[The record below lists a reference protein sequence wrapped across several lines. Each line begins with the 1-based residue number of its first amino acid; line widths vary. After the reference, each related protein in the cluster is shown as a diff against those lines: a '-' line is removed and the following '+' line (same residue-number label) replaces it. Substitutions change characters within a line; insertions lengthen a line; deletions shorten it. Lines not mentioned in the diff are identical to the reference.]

1 MATKRVTEQN
11 YALNCAKCGACA
23 VVCPVFRVDGREVLT
38 ARGKMHLLTTALA
51 EQPSAVFED
60 RFSRCLLCGAC
71 EQVCPR
77 QLPITTLISQARS
90 TFSRFY
96 GPNGLTKAAA
106 CAALTHP
113 ALFEGL
119 VKAGISLQR
128 LQALPVQSGL
138 RLKLDL
144 LEQRTEPIEP
154 SLSLNNN
161 TVSQGQPTACLS
173 YFTGCLARHL
183 QPSVAQATQAL
194 LQHSGLTT
202 AHVPPDQCCCG
213 LAAWSAGKQELAC
226 ELARKNIQTFA
237 DADPLPVDAPIITS
251 CASCSSHLLAYP
263 TLFAKDDPWY
273 DRAVA
278 FADRVQEFTSF
289 FNDKLLARFCTE
301 SCTAHSQHPDQ
312 HPKTRVFYH
321 DPCHLRFTDK
331 GMSTPRSLLHKAGVH
346 VLEPK
351 HGPRCCGQGG
361 LFHLACP
368 EHSAQIFEKSSKQ
381 ALAGS
386 PDYITTTCSGC
397 LMQYQEGLA
406 RQGQRVKVV
415 HLASLLVDCLEIAS
429 QRDRRK

>member
-1 MATKRVTEQN
+1 MATKRVDERN
-11 YALNCAKCGACA
+11 CALNCAKCGACT

-38 ARGKMHLLTTALA
+38 ARGKMHLLTTTLA

-77 QLPITTLISQARS
+77 QLPITAIISQARS

-96 GPNGLTKAAA
+96 GPNGLKKTAV
-106 CAALTHP
+106 CTALSHP
-113 ALFEGL
+113 ALLERL

-128 LQALPVQSGL
+128 LRALPVQSGL

-144 LEQRTEPIEP
+144 LEQRAEPTEP

-161 TVSQGQPTACLS
+161 IVPQERQTTAFLR
-173 YFTGCLARHL
+173 YFTGCLARHI

-194 LQHSGLTT
+194 LQQSGLST

-213 LAAWSAGKQELAC
+213 LAAWSAGKRKQARELAQ
-226 ELARKNIQTFA
+226 KNIRAFSESEGA
-237 DADPLPVDAPIITS
+237 IITS

-263 TLFAKDDPWY
+263 TLFAKDDPWH
-273 DRAVA
+273 DKAVA
-278 FADRVQEFTSF
+278 FAGRVQEFTSF
-289 FNDKLLARFCTE
+289 FNDKLPARSCTE
-301 SCTAHSQHPDQ
+301 HSQHPVS
-312 HPKTRVFYH
+312 RVFYH

-331 GMSTPRSLLHKAGVH
+331 GMSTARSLLQKAGVH

-386 PDYITTTCSGC
+386 PDYITTTCSG
-397 LMQYQEGLA
+397 
-406 RQGQRVKVV
+406 
-415 HLASLLVDCLEIAS
+415 
-429 QRDRRK
+429 